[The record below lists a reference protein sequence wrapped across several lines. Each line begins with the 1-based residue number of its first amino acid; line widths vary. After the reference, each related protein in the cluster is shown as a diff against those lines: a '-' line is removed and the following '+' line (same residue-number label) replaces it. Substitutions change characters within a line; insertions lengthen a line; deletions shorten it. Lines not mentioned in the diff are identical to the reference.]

1 MLQSLVVSI
10 LFVLLGL
17 LGLLMAAGA
26 EDSSTQVM
34 GLGIL
39 VLSWFLIVGY
49 HARRA
54 ENEERA
60 RHGGAH

>member
-10 LFVLLGL
+10 IFVLLGL
-17 LGLLMAAGA
+17 LGLLMSASAD
-26 EDSSTQVM
+26 DSSTQVM

-39 VLSWFLIVGY
+39 VLSWFFIVGF